1 MSAYKGHRGVNV
13 SQYVQQL
20 NTLSPPQALL
30 DEPLPSEDDF
40 SAFLNIDFQD
50 INNGPIA
57 DFDSPIDL
65 DADLGTTAQQ
75 SQSSLGNTSRKH
87 SLHTAAEPNMEFN
100 MNGKHTL
107 SLLSPA
113 QRSCLCPSLRPTWSQ
128 RSILL
133 AGGRPMTAGCGA
145 CKPRPVACL
154 HASPPHSVRST
165 SQTMR

>member
-50 INNGPIA
+50 INNGPIPN
-57 DFDSPIDL
+57 FDSPIDL

-75 SQSSLGNTSRKH
+75 SQPSLGNTSRKH

-100 MNGKHTL
+100 MNGKHTS
-107 SLLSPA
+107 SLFPLHNVRVFVRRYA
-113 QRSCLCPSLRPTWSQ
+113 QPGHNARYCLQ
-128 RSILL
+128 VV
-133 AGGRPMTAGCGA
+133 G
-145 CKPRPVACL
+145 
-154 HASPPHSVRST
+154 
-165 SQTMR
+165 Q